1 MATNF
6 LHQEYLKPHKITRV
20 RNLLIKKGR
29 NLKRQA
35 NHCALQSTQKRDNH
49 SDGNIP
55 LAEDTPQPFYIV
67 SHLHLL
73 DQSTKLAMTD
83 PNLVQIPAKAG
94 CKGNQKVE
102 TIQISPCILSE
113 ANRAA
118 QLDCCEM
125 HMFLVSVRENRT
137 FHAKCCSTKNKRAVF
152 QKENE
157 DNMTLQSEK
166 SMKCY
171 LQLVPTIPKIQ

>member
-1 MATNF
+1 MEIF
-6 LHQEYLKPHKITRV
+6 LQRRTHLSLFTLYRT
-20 RNLLIKKGR
+20 LIC
-29 NLKRQA
+29 LT
-35 NHCALQSTQKRDNH
+35 QSTR
-49 SDGNIP
+49 
-55 LAEDTPQPFYIV
+55 
-67 SHLHLL
+67 
-73 DQSTKLAMTD
+73 LAMTD

-113 ANRAA
+113 TNRAA
-118 QLDCCEM
+118 QPDCCEM

-137 FHAKCCSTKNKRAVF
+137 FHAKCCSTKNKRVVF

-157 DNMTLQSEK
+157 DNMTLQSQK